1 MNIHFGYLPGC
12 IGRVAQMHADYYSA
26 ATGFGVEFEAK
37 VATELA
43 EFCRGYR
50 EGRDGLWLAV
60 DGQSIEGSIVI
71 DGSHLADQGAH
82 LRWFI
87 TSDRARGS
95 GIGTLL
101 LRSPR
106 NAEVS
111 GVEARQR
118 VSHRTRRA
126 VAMLIAAGRIDM
138 ARTFALNAD
147 ESARRADV
155 APLLVASNA
164 LSWAMMISML

>member
-43 EFCRGYR
+43 KFCRGYR

-60 DGQSIEGSIVI
+60 DGKSVEGSIVI
-71 DGSHLADQGAH
+71 DGSHHAEQGAH

-87 TSDRARGS
+87 ASDQARGS

-101 LRSPR
+101 LRSALAFC
-106 NAEVS
+106 AERSYRRVFLWTFD
-111 GVEARQR
+111 ELAAARHLYEKHGFR
-118 VSHRTRRA
+118 
-126 VAMLIAAGRIDM
+126 L
-138 ARTFALNAD
+138 ARTQRGTQWGREVNEQLFVLQSTGSGP
-147 ESARRADV
+147 E
-155 APLLVASNA
+155 
-164 LSWAMMISML
+164 